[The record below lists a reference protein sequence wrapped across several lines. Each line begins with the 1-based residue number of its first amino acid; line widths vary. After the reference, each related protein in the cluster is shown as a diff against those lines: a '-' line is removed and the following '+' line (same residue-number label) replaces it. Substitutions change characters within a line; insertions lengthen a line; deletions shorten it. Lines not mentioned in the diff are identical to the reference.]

1 MRLLLPVLL
10 LLAAGRAEPD
20 SLWPRLRN
28 RYLSL
33 KTLAGDFTETILA
46 EADGTVLRFSGRFAI
61 RMPGSYR
68 LEVTSPEKQ
77 LIVCA
82 DSFVWFHFPAEK
94 RAVRQPA
101 AGSIPLLAFMV
112 PILDSAATVSATRA
126 PSGNWLLEV
135 ATEDPTGLADL
146 KLELD
151 PGAKRIIGF
160 SFSDDWGS
168 KYRFSLL
175 NQRWNP
181 ALSARTFRFV
191 PPAGTQ
197 VEYQ

>member
-1 MRLLLPVLL
+1 MPTLLSLL
-10 LLAAGRAEPD
+10 LLLTVGQPRPD
-20 SLWPRLRN
+20 SVWPRLRS

-33 KTLAGDFTETILA
+33 KTLSGDFSETILA
-46 EADGTVLRFSGRFAI
+46 DGGSTVMRFSGRFSI

-82 DSFVWFHFPAEK
+82 DSFLWFHFPAEK

-101 AGSIPLLAFMV
+101 SGSIPLLAFMIPV
-112 PILDSAATVSATRA
+112 LDSSAAVTATQDS
-126 PSGNWLLEV
+126 SGKWILAV

-151 PGAKRIIGF
+151 AGANRIIGF

-168 KYRFSLL
+168 RYRFSLL

-181 ALSARTFRFV
+181 SIPARTFRFT
-191 PPAGTQ
+191 PPPGTQ